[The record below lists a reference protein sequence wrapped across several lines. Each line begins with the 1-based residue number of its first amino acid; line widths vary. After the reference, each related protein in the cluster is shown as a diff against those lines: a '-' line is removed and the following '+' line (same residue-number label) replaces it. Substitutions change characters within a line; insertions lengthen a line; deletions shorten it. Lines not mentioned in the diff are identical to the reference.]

1 MIEIQNLTF
10 GYNSKQHVLENFSLT
25 IDPGTV
31 YGLLGKNGT
40 GKSTLLHLMAGLL
53 SPQKGKVYYQQKET
67 FKRHTSTLQDLFI
80 VTEEFSLPRISM
92 KQFVKSN
99 APFYPR
105 FSEEILHSS
114 LQHFELSKD
123 IQLNE
128 LSMGQKK
135 KAFICFALAT
145 NTSLLLL
152 DEPSN
157 GLDIPSKTQ
166 FRKAIA
172 ACMNEEKTI
181 ILSTHQI
188 NDIDSLL
195 DHIVIIDDAQLILH
209 ESVSNICQ
217 KLYFTEQEINDS
229 IEDVIYS
236 QSSIRGKQCILP
248 NKSGLDSKLNLELLF
263 NAVLTE
269 KSKIQ
274 QIFQP

>member
-1 MIEIQNLTF
+1 
-10 GYNSKQHVLENFSLT
+10 
-25 IDPGTV
+25 
-31 YGLLGKNGT
+31 
-40 GKSTLLHLMAGLL
+40 
-53 SPQKGKVYYQQKET
+53 
-67 FKRHTSTLQDLFI
+67 
-80 VTEEFSLPRISM
+80 
-92 KQFVKSN
+92 
-99 APFYPR
+99 
-105 FSEEILHSS
+105 
-114 LQHFELSKD
+114 
-123 IQLNE
+123 
-128 LSMGQKK
+128 MGQKK